1 MNSEFY
7 SKLVDM
13 YAGRELSE
21 ELENEMQTVAF
32 SDPALSYEMA
42 TLRHT
47 VDALR
52 SLDRPE
58 FTEESYQRVL
68 MRLYARGVDMQPKS
82 PTPSH
87 LQYHLPMQG

>member
-7 SKLVDM
+7 QKLVDM
-13 YAGRELSE
+13 YAGGELSE
-21 ELENEMQTVAF
+21 ELESEMKAAAF
-32 SDPALSYEMA
+32 GDPRLSHDMA

-47 VDALR
+47 VEALH
-52 SLDRPE
+52 SIERPE

-68 MRLYARGVDMQPKS
+68 MKLYARGVDVKPKS

-87 LQYHLPMQG
+87 LQYYLPIAG